1 MPKWESTN
9 MPLFGRAH
17 ECKEY
22 EHWNEKKSVNNEGE
36 RSELYRRTKETPI
49 GTLVTHGLTQVNSR
63 T

>member
-22 EHWNEKKSVNNEGE
+22 EHWNETESVNSEWNE
-36 RSELYRRTKETPI
+36 
-49 GTLVTHGLTQVNSR
+49 VNSTEEPR
-63 T
+63 RPP